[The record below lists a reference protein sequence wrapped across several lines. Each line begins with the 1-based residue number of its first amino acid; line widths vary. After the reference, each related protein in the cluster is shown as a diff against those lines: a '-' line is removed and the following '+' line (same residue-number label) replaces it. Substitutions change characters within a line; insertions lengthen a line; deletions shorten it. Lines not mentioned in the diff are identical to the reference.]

1 MEKEVCAWGGR
12 TNYLQN
18 TISTKVYILHF
29 ILRNQ
34 KQDTKKK
41 KQEKQVVWCYW
52 HSWEESN
59 MHLF

>member
-41 KQEKQVVWCYW
+41 KQEKQVV
-52 HSWEESN
+52 
-59 MHLF
+59 